1 MNSGDKAG
9 LLSKANEITRNTLM
23 ETLGIRFT
31 DVGEDYAEATME
43 VGPHVHQPAG
53 ILHGGASVALAESL
67 GSSASHLLVNDP
79 SKQVVGLE
87 INANHIR
94 AIRQGTVTARAE
106 LVHGG
111 RRTHVWDI
119 RIRNEEGKLICIC
132 RLTNIIV
139 DAS

>member
-1 MNSGDKAG
+1 MDKRE
-9 LLSKANEITRNTLM
+9 LLSRANEITRNTLM

-31 DVGEDYAEATME
+31 DMGSDFAEATME
-43 VGPHVHQPAG
+43 VGPKVHQPAG

-67 GSSASHLLVNDP
+67 GSSASHILLSDP
-79 SKQVVGLE
+79 KKQVVGLE

-94 AIRQGTVTARAE
+94 AIREGTVTARAE

-119 RIRNEEGKLICIC
+119 RIRDEAGKLVCIC

-139 DAS
+139 DAP